1 MIIAERYILTR
12 IAKIAGMTLGSLLGL
27 VLMSQVLVFVNVV
40 TDSGEAIWTFFSL
53 AFLLIPSVGNII
65 LPFALLIG
73 ICHTF
78 NTMHTESE
86 IIVLEAAGAS
96 RALQIRPVML
106 LAAFLSAATLVNTL
120 VVEPVANRHLR
131 DVITASGSN
140 LVRFAVRSGAFHQL
154 EQDLFIEIAGQL
166 PGGGFQGIM
175 IVDVRD
181 PQSELIY
188 YAKRGQTTSRED
200 QEILL
205 LSDGEV
211 HRRNARTSDVSIITF
226 STYAL
231 DFATFRSPQ
240 GSSSYFPKERS
251 TIDLIY
257 PDASDSQYQK
267 QPHRFRSE
275 LHRRLSDWLY
285 LPAFGLIALYFSVGA
300 RSHRQERLWAV
311 AGAAATALAFRGG
324 GFMVVGEAGR
334 NIVNTVLVYLI
345 PASAIA
351 IFGYLLATGRQAVMS
366 QRTIDRLAAFSDR
379 LRTFLS
385 RLERR
390 RAAVPPSGGAAQP

>member
-1 MIIAERYILTR
+1 MIVAERYILTR
-12 IAKIAGMTLGSLLGL
+12 IVKIAAMTLGSLLVL
-27 VLMSQVLVFVNVV
+27 VLLSQVLVFVNVV

-96 RALQIRPVML
+96 RGIQIRPVVL
-106 LAAFLSAATLVNTL
+106 LAAFLSAATLANTL
-120 VVEPVANRHLR
+120 ALEPFANRQLR
-131 DVITASGSN
+131 DVITSSGSN
-140 LVRFAVRSGAFHQL
+140 LVRFAVRSGTFHRL

-175 IVDVRD
+175 IIDVRD
-181 PQSELIY
+181 PQAELIY
-188 YAKRGQTTSRED
+188 YAKRGQTTSRDEQD
-200 QEILL
+200 ILL

-211 HRRNARTSDVSIITF
+211 HRRNARTGDVSIITF
-226 STYAL
+226 STYGL
-231 DFATFRSPQ
+231 DFATFRAPQ
-240 GSSSYFPKERS
+240 GTSSYYPKERP
-251 TIDLIY
+251 TAELLF
-257 PDASDSQYQK
+257 PDPADSQYQK

-285 LPAFGLIALYFSVGA
+285 LPAFGFIALYFSVGA
-300 RSHRQERLWAV
+300 RSHRQERLWAI

-334 NIVNTVLVYLI
+334 NLASTVLVYLI
-345 PASAIA
+345 PVSAIA
-351 IFGYLLATGRQAVMS
+351 IFGYLVLTGRQAVMS
-366 QRTIDRLAAFSDR
+366 QRTIDRLAAFAER
-379 LRTFLS
+379 LQSVRTG
-385 RLERR
+385 LERAPP
-390 RAAVPPSGGAAQP
+390 AAPPSGGGSR